1 MKVAHEDEVIGSRE
15 AMARVVV
22 NVWFM
27 LYFPYI

>member
-1 MKVAHEDEVIGSRE
+1 MRVAHEDDVIGSRE
-15 AMARVVV
+15 VMVRVVV